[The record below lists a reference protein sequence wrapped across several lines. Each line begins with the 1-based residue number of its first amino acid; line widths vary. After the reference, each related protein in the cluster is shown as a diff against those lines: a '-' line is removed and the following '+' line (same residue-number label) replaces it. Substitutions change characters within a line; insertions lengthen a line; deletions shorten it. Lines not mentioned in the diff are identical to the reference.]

1 MYMHLDLFMIVS
13 RLVLRVDKDI
23 SSEMAIA
30 LVPAIADLVGTKQL
44 NLDGKAN

>member
-1 MYMHLDLFMIVS
+1 MFMHLDVFMIAS

-23 SSEMAIA
+23 SSEVAIS
-30 LVPAIADLVGTKQL
+30 LVPAIADLAGTERL